1 MTDPTDP
8 TVPRSPLRNPVTLAG
23 AVLTTVS
30 ALLFLTV
37 MLADLF
43 GLHTNPYLG
52 ILFFI
57 VFPAVFVAG
66 LALIP
71 LGLWR
76 ERRRR
81 LRGLPPS
88 LQTWP
93 RLDFSRS
100 RVRRVAFAVLVLTP
114 ANLLIVGMAGVRG
127 IEYMDSP
134 QFCGQ
139 VCHEVMEP
147 EYVAYQ
153 AGAHARVACVDC
165 HIGPGAGW
173 FVKSKLSGARQ
184 VVAVLLNSHGRPI
197 PTPVHD
203 LRPSRDTCEQCH
215 WPAKFHGDKVELFKE
230 YAEDEANTESVT
242 TVQLHIGGTD
252 PAGVARGIHWHVA
265 EENVVEYVPA
275 DDARQTIPYVKHTAA
290 DGTVTEY
297 FAEGVT
303 GAPAGES
310 RRMDCVDCHNRPSH
324 TFARSAERAINQ
336 ALAAGAAPIDLPF
349 LKREAVRLLKAEY
362 PSQADGLATIPGQ
375 LQAFYRESYPE
386 LWTSRRQD
394 VDRAA
399 ATVAELYRR
408 NVFPSMKV
416 SWGQHADNRG
426 HMEFPGCFRCHDD
439 GHVARDG
446 RKIRQD
452 CDLCHDV
459 S

>member
-1 MTDPTDP
+1 MTDTF
-8 TVPRSPLRNPVTLAG
+8 VPKSSVVRNPLTIAG

-30 ALLFLTV
+30 AILFLTV

-43 GLHTNPYLG
+43 GLHEKNPYLG
-52 ILFFI
+52 IVFFI
-57 VFPAVFVAG
+57 VLPSLFIAG

-71 LGLWR
+71 VGVWR
-76 ERRRR
+76 ERRRAQ
-81 LRGLPPS
+81 RGLPPS
-88 LQTWP
+88 MQVWP
-93 RLDFSRS
+93 KLDFSRPW
-100 RVRRVAFAVLVLTP
+100 VRNVSFAVLVLTP
-114 ANLLIVGMAGVRG
+114 ANLLIVGMASYKGV
-127 IEYMDSP
+127 EYMDSP

-153 AGAHARVACVDC
+153 GGAHARVACVDC

-173 FVKSKLSGARQ
+173 FVRSKLSGARQ
-184 VVAVLLNSHGRPI
+184 VVAVLLNSHERPI

-230 YAEDEANTESVT
+230 YAEDEANTASLT

-252 PAGVARGIHWHVA
+252 AGGVARGIHWHVA
-265 EENVVEYVPA
+265 EGNQIEYIA
-275 DDARQTIPYVKHTAA
+275 AGDDRQAIPYVRHTAP
-290 DGTVTEY
+290 DGTVTEF
-297 FAEGVT
+297 FAAGVT
-303 GAPAGES
+303 AQPAGES

-336 ALAAGAAPIDLPF
+336 ALAAGAAPTDLPF
-349 LKREAVRLLKAEY
+349 IKREAVKLLEASY
-362 PSQADGLATIPGQ
+362 PSQADGLTQIRAQ
-375 LQAFYRESYPE
+375 LAAFYRESYPE

-394 VDRAA
+394 VDKA
-399 ATVAELYRR
+399 ATAVAELYRR
-408 NVFPSMKV
+408 NVFPSMNV
-416 SWGQHADNRG
+416 SWGQHPDNRG

-439 GHVARDG
+439 GHASKDG